1 MNSVS
6 PFESLQPIIWWRI
19 YVNLERELKSD
30 CPIMYFII
38 VFRNVDDGRLLKAN
52 KWLFF
57 FSIFLFVGGREMLIE
72 FLMTS
77 LSLKSTV
84 SV

>member
-1 MNSVS
+1 M
-6 PFESLQPIIWWRI
+6 II
-19 YVNLERELKSD
+19 
-30 CPIMYFII
+30 
-38 VFRNVDDGRLLKAN
+38 
-52 KWLFF
+52 F